1 MLKTLVKKQLMEIFR
16 SYFYNAKTNQKR
28 SKNAVV
34 GYIVLF
40 AFVMIVIIGGMFT
53 VMSLA
58 LCVPLAQVGMS
69 WLYFAIMS
77 LMATFLGAFGSVF
90 NTYSSLYLA
99 KDNDLLLAMPI
110 PVRCIMASRLLSV
123 YLMGLMYSAV
133 VIVPAVIIYWIFAPL
148 SVGKIVG
155 SVLLVL
161 LVSLIVLIL
170 SCLLGWAVAKIS
182 LKLKNKSF
190 LTVLAALVFF
200 GLYYFVYFKAQELIE
215 TLIENVQV
223 LGEKVKG
230 AAYPL
235 YLLGRAGEGDLLS
248 IGIYLLVGAALVALT
263 YLVLSKSFLRLATS
277 SSGTAKKKYVE
288 KKVQAQSIEKA
299 LLKKEFGRFLG
310 SPTYMLNC
318 GLGCLFLPI
327 LSVLV
332 LIKGRDLLASF
343 LNAGVDFPSEILLV
357 LACLMICFLV
367 CMNDMT
373 APSVSLEGKNIW
385 LVQSMPIEPK
395 KVLQA
400 KLLLQLVLTCPL
412 TLLCSA
418 AFIAVLRPGI
428 GGGVL
433 LVIFP
438 QVFAVL
444 TASFGLFLNLKRNNL
459 SWNSEMIPVKQ
470 GFSVVVALFGAMS
483 YLCILGGVY
492 FAVGKYLAPELYLTL
507 GLVLTA
513 VLVVLLYRWILTK
526 GAKIFAFL

>member
-1 MLKTLVKKQLMEIFR
+1 MLKVLLKKQLTEIFQSFFVNRKKGTAR
-16 SYFYNAKTNQKR
+16 SRAFTA
-28 SKNAVV
+28 
-34 GYIVLF
+34 GLIVLY
-40 AFVMIVIIGGMFT
+40 VLLMGGVIGGMFT
-53 VMSLA
+53 LFAVAICDSLFE
-58 LCVPLAQVGMS
+58 VGFG
-69 WLYFAIMS
+69 WLYFLIFSGAA
-77 LMATFLGAFGSVF
+77 LMLGVFGSVF
-90 NTYSSLYLA
+90 NTFSGLYQS
-99 KDNDLLLAMPI
+99 KDNDFLLSLPI
-110 PVRCIMASRLLSV
+110 PVRYILVARLLSV
-123 YLMGLMYSAV
+123 YVLGAMFSFCVMLPGIVVYFVLRPVTVWSVFGCVFLLFFVSAL
-133 VIVPAVIIYWIFAPL
+133 I
-148 SVGKIVG
+148 
-155 SVLLVL
+155 LV
-161 LVSLIVLIL
+161 L
-170 SCLLGWAVAKIS
+170 SCLLGWVVAKINAR
-182 LKLKNKSF
+182 LKNKNI
-190 LTVLAALVFF
+190 LTVAASLLFLAA
-200 GLYYFVYFKAQELIE
+200 YYFVYFKAQELIE